1 MGILL
6 LRFRGNPYQ
15 KFLFLLF
22 VFSFTYVSFLVFLIS
37 SKTNL
42 ILLAYLYRTGSPFQY
57 MISISF
63 FLLSKAIGR
72 RRSRPTPKDLLW
84 FIIPFLN
91 VLELLPYYLSDVDQK
106 LLFLKGLRTDQNI
119 AVFNN
124 LFTIP
129 VSVHYMLQVG
139 LGFLLYGATFLSTY
153 KYRRVHRKTN
163 RINKLLWINTL
174 SLFMTICF
182 GLLFLIFIADN
193 SRSTFHT
200 FSAMIFAFTLIIVG
214 LSLILEIFLIQK
226 PLFSIPVKA
235 NDKRPDLAKSQVTEE
250 EINFKKLLENY
261 FRSDSGYLKA
271 SFRIQDL
278 ADAMQI
284 SRNSLSY
291 LINTVYN
298 RNFNELVNEK
308 RIEVVLEKM
317 EDPKWQN
324 LSLQG
329 IAEEVGFKSRT
340 TFNKAFKNKTG
351 YTYTEFRAR

>member
-1 MGILL
+1 MGIIL
-6 LRFRGNPYQ
+6 LRFRGNTYQ

-22 VFSFTYVSFLVFLIS
+22 LFSFTYVSFLIFLIS

-57 MISISF
+57 TISISF
-63 FLLSKAIGR
+63 FLLSKAFGKR
-72 RRSRPTPKDLLW
+72 QDRPTRNDLLW
-84 FIIPFLN
+84 FIIPLLN

-106 LLFLKGLRTDQNI
+106 LLFLNGLRSDQNI

-129 VSVHYMLQVG
+129 VSVHYVLQVG
-139 LGFLLYGATFLSTY
+139 LGLLLFGATFLSTY
-153 KYRRVHRKTN
+153 KYKRMQRRTN
-163 RINKLLWINTL
+163 RNKKLLWINTL
-174 SLFMTICF
+174 SLFMIICF
-182 GLLFLIFIADN
+182 GLLLLIFVTDKSKTA
-193 SRSTFHT
+193 FHA
-200 FSAMIFAFTLIIVG
+200 FSAMIFAFTLILIG
-214 LSLILEIFLIQK
+214 LSLILDLFLIQK
-226 PLFSIPVKA
+226 PLFSIRVKENDQRPNLA
-235 NDKRPDLAKSQVTEE
+235 NSQFTEE
-250 EINFKKLLENY
+250 ERNFKKIMEDY
-261 FRSDSGYLKA
+261 FRSNSGYLKA

-278 ADAMQI
+278 ADTMQI

-340 TFNKAFKNKTG
+340 TFNKAFKSKTG